1 MLNKLKG
8 FLQGFQSLSMW
19 EAQSMIP
26 RKEPQPTDA
35 KDVLTEVIQRAQS
48 GGFSLQNDYARTNA
62 QVVAMAASCGY
73 ITTEQ
78 KRGSFGRKWL
88 ATRKGKAYLEV
99 N

>member
-1 MLNKLKG
+1 MFNKLKG
-8 FLQGFQSLSMW
+8 FLRGFQSRQP
-19 EAQSMIP
+19 EAQS
-26 RKEPQPTDA
+26 PQALDA

-78 KRGSFGRKWL
+78 KRGAFGRKWL

>member
-1 MLNKLKG
+1 MFKYLKG
-8 FLQGFQSLSMW
+8 FWLKD
-19 EAQSMIP
+19 
-26 RKEPQPTDA
+26 RQPEVTDYR
-35 KDVLTEVIQRAQS
+35 LTEVIQRAQS

>member
-1 MLNKLKG
+1 V
-8 FLQGFQSLSMW
+8 
-19 EAQSMIP
+19 
-26 RKEPQPTDA
+26 RKHFTKTEPEVSADNR
-35 KDVLTEVIQRAQS
+35 LTEVIQRAQS

>member
-1 MLNKLKG
+1 MGLFTALDAVVARLAQHLNETEK
-8 FLQGFQSLSMW
+8 Q
-19 EAQSMIP
+19 EAVDN
-26 RKEPQPTDA
+26 R
-35 KDVLTEVIQRAQS
+35 LTEVIQRAQS

-99 N
+99 NA

>member
-1 MLNKLKG
+1 MGFPQLASIAGLLSALKEFG
-8 FLQGFQSLSMW
+8 KRTQTES
-19 EAQSMIP
+19 ADN
-26 RKEPQPTDA
+26 R
-35 KDVLTEVIQRAQS
+35 LTEVIQRAQS

>member
-1 MLNKLKG
+1 MFNKLKG
-8 FLQGFQSLSMW
+8 FLRGFQSITAWQASL
-19 EAQSMIP
+19 EYPGPERI
-26 RKEPQPTDA
+26 TDNR
-35 KDVLTEVIQRAQS
+35 LTEVIQRAQS